1 MTKNLIK
8 KKGKPFKYWVS
19 AEKEL
24 IEKIKIRQIYVN
36 GIQSISVMI

>member
-1 MTKNLIK
+1 MTKDLIK
-8 KKGKPFKYWVS
+8 KKGKPCKYWVP

-24 IEKIKIRQIYVN
+24 IEKIKIGQIYVN